1 MNKSDDGP
9 FPRYK
14 FSSRTQRW
22 YPVSLKALASKGDIS
37 DGSKIAPP
45 FVSSFDYLLRRS
57 YAKQK
62 CDSFDG
68 EALRKHRDETYMEI
82 DRFQARHALAGAQS
96 FTVTE
101 KDSSDED
108 RGNSSDIDVEDREG
122 TAVVSTRVEFANP
135 LMGYVSGFP
144 LYKIYETLRTIKK
157 KELEGEDTN
166 LASVP
171 LSFEEFQVLVSTI
184 GDKNLLSPSY
194 LQKMFSS
201 LPNYANSTHSV
212 QTFEFFSYIVENTYH
227 PSLSR
232 NVAMLFYAFGQD
244 SDLIPLVAL
253 HSRVVLAWA
262 ETNTFGNLRREWAK
276 LAQAL
281 ETVEKSIFE
290 DKLIVRHSLYLTSRE
305 VRALLCSDSLLW
317 NVCNSID
324 MEGGGRTEMEE
335 NR

>member
-22 YPVSLKALASKGDIS
+22 YPVSLKGAVSKGDIS
-37 DGSKIAPP
+37 ECTKAAPL
-45 FVSSFDYLLRRS
+45 FVSSFDYFLRRS
-57 YAKQK
+57 YAMQK
-62 CDSFDG
+62 CDNVDG
-68 EALRKHRDETYMEI
+68 EALRKQRDETYMEI

-108 RGNSSDIDVEDREG
+108 RGNSSEIDGEDREG
-122 TAVVSTRVEFANP
+122 TVVVQSRVEFANP

-144 LYKIYETLRTIKK
+144 LYKIYETLCKLKK
-157 KELEGEDTN
+157 KELEGEETN
-166 LASVP
+166 LASVH
-171 LSFEEFQVLVSTI
+171 LSFEEFRVLVSTI

-201 LPNYANSTHSV
+201 LPNYANSTLTV
-212 QTFEFFSYIVENTYH
+212 QAFDFFSYIVENTYH

-232 NVAMLFYAFGQD
+232 NAAMLFYAFGQD

-281 ETVEKSIFE
+281 ETVEKKIFE

-305 VRALLCSDSLLW
+305 LRALLCSDLLLW

-324 MEGGGRTEMEE
+324 MEGGGKTEKSEE
-335 NR
+335 R